1 MNGKCGICGCEHS
14 SLFRTGILYLHGSE
28 DDYICERCR
37 LELAHFARS
46 LQAVASKVSLY
57 TIAKLR
63 NT

>member
-28 DDYICERCR
+28 DDYICER
-37 LELAHFARS
+37 S
-46 LQAVASKVSLY
+46 LQAVADKVSLY